1 MDNFIQLKKSS
12 TLKIGIKTDEG
23 IDTGNY
29 LEFDLEAVDYRL
41 RLNECE
47 KMYRK
52 NWQEYQAKKLVIE
65 KRPDKKGKYLL
76 SYNEEEIAKAEK
88 EYYQKTMKAL
98 DLFLGEGGTAKL
110 LNGRKPYLRMFND
123 ISEIIEKDIL
133 PLIEK
138 KSKQIQDEVKKSIK
152 EEYKNKKSDVIE

>member
-1 MDNFIQLKKSS
+1 
-12 TLKIGIKTDEG
+12 
-23 IDTGNY
+23 
-29 LEFDLEAVDYRL
+29 LEFDLEQVDYRL
-41 RLNECE
+41 KLNECE
-47 KMYRK
+47 KLYK
-52 NWQEYQAKKLVIE
+52 KSWQELKAKKLVIE

-76 SYNEEEIAKAEK
+76 SYNEEEIAKAEQ
-88 EYYQKTMKAL
+88 EYYNKIMEAL

-110 LNGRKPYLRMFND
+110 LNGRKPYLRMFID
-123 ISEIIEKDIL
+123 ISEIIENDIM

>member
-1 MDNFIQLKKSS
+1 MENYISLKKSD

-23 IDTGNY
+23 VDTGNY
-29 LEFDLEAVDYRL
+29 LEFDLEDVDLRL

-47 KMYRK
+47 KMHRK
-52 NWQEYQAKKLVIE
+52 NWQELQAKKLVIS

-88 EYYQKTMKAL
+88 EYYQKTMQAL

-110 LNGRKPYLRMFND
+110 LNGRKPYLRMFNEIND
-123 ISEIIEKDIL
+123 IIKKNIL

-138 KSKQIQDEVKKSIK
+138 KSKQIQEEIK
-152 EEYKNKKSDVIE
+152 AEYKNKKSDVIE

>member
-1 MDNFIQLKKSS
+1 M
-12 TLKIGIKTDEG
+12 
-23 IDTGNY
+23 
-29 LEFDLEAVDYRL
+29 EFDLEQVDYRL
-41 RLNECE
+41 KLNECE
-47 KMYRK
+47 KLYK
-52 NWQEYQAKKLVIE
+52 KSWQELKAKKLVIE

-76 SYNEEEIAKAEK
+76 SYNEEEIAKAEQ
-88 EYYQKTMKAL
+88 EYYNKIMEAL

-110 LNGRKPYLRMFND
+110 LNGRKPYLRMFID
-123 ISEIIEKDIL
+123 ISEIIENDIM